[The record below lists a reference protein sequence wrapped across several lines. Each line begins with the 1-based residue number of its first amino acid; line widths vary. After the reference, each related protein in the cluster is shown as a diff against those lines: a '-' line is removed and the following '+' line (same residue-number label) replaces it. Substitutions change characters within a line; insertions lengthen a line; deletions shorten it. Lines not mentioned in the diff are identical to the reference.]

1 MVELHVREL
10 LRVRVL
16 RHAIAVRAAIIGL
29 AINLRTLADVETTV
43 HLILI
48 ILRVRGRL
56 VAGAVGVRAGRHR
69 SCWNASNHIVPE
81 RILLV
86 LRPAPCIEEASTQIL
101 ASLTIGI
108 EL

>member
-1 MVELHVREL
+1 MC
-10 LRVRVL
+10 
-16 RHAIAVRAAIIGL
+16 AAIIGL
-29 AINLRTLADVETTV
+29 AVNLRALADVETAV
-43 HLILI
+43 HLILVV
-48 ILRVRGRL
+48 LRVRGRL

-86 LRPAPCIEEASTQIL
+86 LRRAQCVEEASTQIL
-101 ASLTIGI
+101 ATLTVGI